1 MKKTFLHIVL
11 QLLLLSG
18 LGMKGYAQLNPCTT
32 FNGGPYNQGVTAAG
46 CDGQDMELF
55 GLAVWQ
61 EEVYFADVVSGAN
74 YTFYLDGCAED
85 AWGDPVL
92 ITAVMGG
99 TLVADPDGYQGA
111 QTGSIDGGAVQGVAE
126 GCEITFTAT
135 ETGTCYF
142 ILSTT
147 TTCGGPNVQ
156 ADNGLPHIITNEGLV
171 CDECGNG
178 TCAAGEDYCNC
189 SDDCPC
195 NSLIGP
201 VYIVRNAT
209 NDGWIGGDTPSADA
223 IFCSYEMIDLVGA
236 EGEEGFVYMGL
247 GFFGTN
253 CMASTTLDVS
263 SDFGQVVD
271 FALAETASI
280 AEASVQF
287 LKLSQE
293 DIDAS
298 GGTITITFVD
308 PNAPANN
315 PCEVNFV
322 INVADLGTH
331 TSLINDICPPVN
343 SECGNG
349 ICELGESYCG
359 GCADCTCESLV
370 TIAFIEND
378 GTAFI
383 GVPTLSASAV
393 YCSYEMF
400 DLIGSDGE
408 EGNLYLGVGFFGSS
422 CLAQATLDIEASAG
436 MLVDFSLT
444 ETSTIDEATVYFL
457 SLSQSDI
464 DAAGGSITLTY
475 TDNNAPSGEP
485 CSLTQ
490 TIDLTTLGAIGTL
503 AETLCPP
510 LNFECGNNVC
520 EQGENYCTCA
530 DCDCSSVVTPVFL
543 VFDTSMQQYNGVSD
557 FSEGS
562 VFCEGDLT
570 GQPNPEPNVLYVGL
584 SFFGLSCMIDG
595 TLDVSATQGVLLR
608 FDTNGVATETN
619 VFTDSG
625 VFFLSVNQDDINAS
639 GGTTTIT
646 YSNPS
651 DPGAGG
657 SCSQSLTI
665 NWASLGDVATLVEDF
680 CAPPVPQDNCTQFA
694 GGPYTDQA
702 IDIAPD
708 CNESISAPYAAWL
721 NEIYFTTIVEGNSY
735 TFSICDGYSETAWG
749 APAQIT
755 VIYNDGTAT
764 VDTDNGEV
772 TGGQILLAEEGCEV
786 SFDSPGAGEVYFI
799 LSTALDCGG
808 ALLNT
813 NNGIP
818 TVTTTC
824 GIGVENNTSAQYGL
838 SVSPIPA
845 TNSIQVVY
853 NTQNAAEVAI
863 NVYDISGKLLATQ
876 NEQAN
881 GGSNTFGL
889 NIANYA
895 AGVYFLTLTDG
906 QQSTTVKFVKQ

>member
-46 CDGQDMELF
+46 CDGQDIQLF
-55 GLAVWQ
+55 DFTVWQ

-156 ADNGLPHIITNEGLV
+156 VDNGLPHIITNEGLV

-178 TCAAGEDYCNC
+178 TCAVGEDYCNC

-195 NSLIGP
+195 NSLIDP
-201 VYIVRNAT
+201 VYIVRNAANT
-209 NDGWIGGDTPSADA
+209 GWASDIAPDTIANA
-223 IFCSYEMIDLVGA
+223 IFCSYEMLDLVGA

-247 GFFGTN
+247 GFLGAN
-253 CMASTTLDVS
+253 CMESTTLDVS
-263 SDFGQVVD
+263 SDFGQVVN
-271 FALAETASI
+271 FSLVEVTSITATI
-280 AEASVQF
+280 TVGDIHF
-287 LKLSQE
+287 MKLSQE

-331 TSLINDICPPVN
+331 TSLINDLCPPVN

-349 ICELGESYCG
+349 ICELGESYC
-359 GCADCTCESLV
+359 S
-370 TIAFIEND
+370 
-378 GTAFI
+378 
-383 GVPTLSASAV
+383 
-393 YCSYEMF
+393 
-400 DLIGSDGE
+400 
-408 EGNLYLGVGFFGSS
+408 
-422 CLAQATLDIEASAG
+422 
-436 MLVDFSLT
+436 
-444 ETSTIDEATVYFL
+444 
-457 SLSQSDI
+457 
-464 DAAGGSITLTY
+464 
-475 TDNNAPSGEP
+475 
-485 CSLTQ
+485 
-490 TIDLTTLGAIGTL
+490 
-503 AETLCPP
+503 
-510 LNFECGNNVC
+510 
-520 EQGENYCTCA
+520 CA
-530 DCDCSSVVTPVFL
+530 DCDCSSVTTPVFL
-543 VFDTSMQQYNGVSD
+543 VFNAGTQQFNGASE
-557 FSEGS
+557 FSANA

-584 SFFGLSCMIDG
+584 SFFGLSCMTDG

-625 VFFLSVNQDDINAS
+625 IFFLSVNQDDINAS

-657 SCSQSLTI
+657 ACSQSLTI

-694 GGPYTDQA
+694 GGPYPDQA

-735 TFSICDGYSETAWG
+735 TFSICDGYSETAWD

-808 ALLNT
+808 SVLNT
-813 NNGIP
+813 DNGIP